1 MRYLA
6 AFMPLLV
13 LLAASAVA
21 CVLGYFLVHLLG
33 DVSPQKVIS
42 KTTQVLLVLS
52 IFPAM
57 AYLKLTRQDLGFA
70 DRALFL
76 KQVGLGFG
84 LGLITLLPV
93 FILLYS
99 LDVMVIDET
108 QAWTIA
114 KIAEKTV
121 IALLLALLI
130 SLLEEPMFRGVL
142 LVSLGRKMPIIAAA
156 LISAA
161 YYAALHFIKSPTDIP
176 ASELTLMGGFEL
188 LGHAFANLLNPEIF
202 SALFALLMVGVF
214 LGILRTQVPASLG
227 LCIGCHTCWVW
238 QIKMSK
244 TLFNTDFNAD
254 YAFLVSHHD
263 GVIGPLVAGWL
274 LLAVLVYFAYR
285 MIFARPSAP

>member
-1 MRYLA
+1 MRYL
-6 AFMPLLV
+6 FGLVPLLV
-13 LLAASAVA
+13 LLAASALA
-21 CVLGYFLVHLLG
+21 CVLGYFFIPLLG

-70 DRALFL
+70 DKSMFL

-84 LGLITLLPV
+84 LGLITLLPM

-108 QAWTIA
+108 QVWTIA

-142 LVSLGRKMPIIAAA
+142 LVSLGRKMPMLTAV
-156 LISAA
+156 LISAF
-161 YYAALHFIKSPTDIP
+161 YYAVLHFIKSPTDIP
-176 ASELTLMGGFEL
+176 ASELTLMSSFQL
-188 LGHAFANLLNPEIF
+188 LGYAFANLLNPEIL
-202 SALFALLMVGVF
+202 SALFALLMVGIF
-214 LGILRTQVPASLG
+214 LGILRTQVPTSLG

-254 YAFLVSHHD
+254 YAFLVSHYD
-263 GVIGPLVAGWL
+263 GVIGSLVAGWL
-274 LLAVLVYFAYR
+274 LLAILVYFAYR
-285 MIFARPSAP
+285 MRLAHSSAP

>member
-1 MRYLA
+1 MRYL
-6 AFMPLLV
+6 FGLVPLLV
-13 LLAASAVA
+13 LLAASALA
-21 CVLGYFLVHLLG
+21 CVLGYFLVPLLG

-52 IFPAM
+52 IFPSM

-70 DRALFL
+70 DRSLFL
-76 KQVGLGFG
+76 QQVGLGFG
-84 LGLITLLPV
+84 LGLITLLPM
-93 FILLYS
+93 FILLYN

-108 QAWTIA
+108 QVWTIA

-142 LVSLGRKMPIIAAA
+142 LMSLGRKMPMMTAA
-156 LISAA
+156 LISAI
-161 YYAALHFIKSPTDIP
+161 YYATLHFIKSPTDIP
-176 ASELTLMGGFEL
+176 ASELTLMGSFQL
-188 LGHAFANLLNPEIF
+188 LGHAFGNLLNPEIL
-202 SALFALLMVGVF
+202 SALFALLMVGIF
-214 LGILRTQVPASLG
+214 LGILRLQVPTSLG

-254 YAFLVSHHD
+254 YAFLVSHYD
-263 GVIGPLVAGWL
+263 GVTGSLVAGWL
-274 LLAVLVYFAYR
+274 LLVILVYFAYR
-285 MIFARPSAP
+285 MRFARPSAP